1 METPSWFAALKGWRT
16 MLVAVIGGAL
26 AALIG
31 AAEAMDWA
39 PVLRSYLPDIPAWAV
54 GLIAA
59 AIGGALRA
67 ITTTPMGQRRS

>member
-1 METPSWFAALKGWRT
+1 METPGFWAALKGYRT
-16 MLVAVIGGAL
+16 IIVAVIGGAI

-39 PVLRSYLPDIPAWAV
+39 PVLRSYLPDIPAWAI

-59 AIGGALRA
+59 AIGGALRT
-67 ITTTPMGQRRS
+67 ITSTPLGGAK